1 MALYCVTVTSVTV
14 SGDACNKSILCQG
27 FTKANMRLLWDKS
40 DPMNVHPYKKGL
52 ALAKAMGVR
61 IREAS
66 WGDGEMEETAAF
78 CQSLL
83 K

>member
-1 MALYCVTVTSVTV
+1 
-14 SGDACNKSILCQG
+14 
-27 FTKANMRLLWDKS
+27 MRLLWDKT

-52 ALAKAMGVR
+52 ALARAMGIK

-78 CQSLL
+78 CQSLS